1 MIEEHLSDLVNSP
14 SHYNHGNIETIDF
27 IKESLS
33 KEEYI
38 GYLRGNIIKYQ
49 SRANYKNNKK
59 EDLEKANWYSNKL
72 MEVLKDEK

>member
-1 MIEEHLSDLVNSP
+1 MLVKNDNVNSP
-14 SHYNHGNIETIDF
+14 NHYKHGNIETIDF

-59 EDLEKANWYSNKL
+59 EDLQKANWYSNKL